1 MLAVF
6 FQGKDHPILITDVPK
21 PQPAGDQVLVRIH
34 WAALNHLDIWIRRE
48 KTLSQGIRVTPGSDG
63 SGVVEAVAETVD
75 PMLVGKEVIINPGLD
90 WGNNP
95 SAQADNYRILGF
107 PDNGTFAEYLL
118 ISKKYVHPKPDH
130 LSLNEAAAIPLAGVT
145 AYRALFTKARLR
157 PGERVLITGIGG
169 GAALFALQMAV
180 AFKAQV
186 YVTSSSDE
194 KIAKAIDLGATAG
207 FNYTGSNWLDK
218 AKREV
223 RGFDVIVDSA
233 GGPQFP
239 SLLDLAIPGGR
250 VVLFG
255 RTRGD
260 IPSLPPRL
268 IYWKQLTILG
278 TTMGSREEFLSMIDF
293 MEKKNIRP
301 VIDQTF
307 ALTEVEKAMSHMEAG
322 NQFGKILLKVN

>member
-1 MLAVF
+1 VLATF
-6 FQGKDHPILITDVPK
+6 FEGKDRPILITDVPK
-21 PQPAGDQVLVRIH
+21 PHPTGDQVLIRIH
-34 WAALNHLDIWIRRE
+34 WGALNHLDIWIRRE
-48 KTLSQGIRVTPGSDG
+48 KTLSPGIRITPGSDG
-63 SGVVEAVAETVD
+63 SGVVEAVGETAD
-75 PMLVGKEVIINPGLD
+75 GSLVGKEVIINPGLD

-95 SAQADNYRILGF
+95 AVQSDNFRILGF

-169 GAALFALQMAV
+169 GAALFALQMAI
-180 AFKAQV
+180 AFQAKV
-186 YVTSSSDE
+186 YVTSSSPE
-194 KIAKAIDLGATAG
+194 KIKKAVSMGATMG
-207 FNYTGSNWLDK
+207 FNYTESNWIDK
-218 AKREV
+218 AKKEV
-223 RGFDVIVDSA
+223 RGFDVIIDSA
-233 GGPQFP
+233 GGQQFP

-260 IPSLPPRL
+260 IPAIPPRL
-268 IYWKQLTILG
+268 LYWKQLTIHG
-278 TTMGSREEFLSMIDF
+278 TTMGTREEFLSMIDF
-293 MEKKNIRP
+293 MEKKAIRP

-307 ALTEVEKAMSHMEAG
+307 PLRDVEKAMEHMESG
-322 NQFGKILLKVN
+322 SQFGKILLKTH

>member
-1 MLAVF
+1 MLATF
-6 FQGKDHPILITDVPK
+6 FQGKDQPVLVTNIPK
-21 PQPAGDQVLVRIH
+21 PQPIGDQLLVRIY

-48 KTLSQGIRVTPGSDG
+48 KTLSQGIRVTQGSDG
-63 SGVVEAVAETVD
+63 SGVVEAVGENGD
-75 PMLVGKEVIINPGLD
+75 PSLIGKEVIVNPSLD
-90 WGNNP
+90 WGNNV
-95 SAQADNYRILGF
+95 AVQADNYRILGF

-130 LSLNEAAAIPLAGVT
+130 LTLKEAAAIPLAGLT
-145 AYRALFTKARLR
+145 AYRALFTRARLR

-180 AFKAQV
+180 AFQAKV
-186 YVTSSSDE
+186 YVTSSSNE
-194 KIAKAIDLGATAG
+194 KIAKAVAMGAAGG
-207 FNYTGSNWLDK
+207 FNYNDK
-218 AKREV
+218 DWVARAGKEV

-239 SLLDLAIPGGR
+239 SLLDLAMPGGR

-260 IPSLPPRL
+260 IPAIPPRL

-293 MEKKNIRP
+293 VEKKNIRP
-301 VIDQTF
+301 VIDEIFPLEQI
-307 ALTEVEKAMSHMEAG
+307 EKAMAHMESG
-322 NQFGKILLKVN
+322 NQFGKIVLQVN